1 MKLAERGGEASSKRY
16 DVLREDKQKSHQLKE
31 TATNSITKVFLFLCL
46 TIFLI
51 MLRVMSKW
59 WLRSRA
65 RRLLHL
71 KESLE
76 ELIETHHLLAQL
88 LVALGEQFVGFLQ
101 LLTFLHEQPVAFS
114 L

>member
-1 MKLAERGGEASSKRY
+1 MDMEITGIKDQIC
-16 DVLREDKQKSHQLKE
+16 DVCHK
-31 TATNSITKVFLFLCL
+31 
-46 TIFLI
+46 

-76 ELIETHHLLAQL
+76 ALIDAHHLLAQL
-88 LVALGEQFVGFLQ
+88 LVALCEQSVGFLQ
-101 LLTFLHEQPVAFS
+101 LLTFLHNQPVAFS